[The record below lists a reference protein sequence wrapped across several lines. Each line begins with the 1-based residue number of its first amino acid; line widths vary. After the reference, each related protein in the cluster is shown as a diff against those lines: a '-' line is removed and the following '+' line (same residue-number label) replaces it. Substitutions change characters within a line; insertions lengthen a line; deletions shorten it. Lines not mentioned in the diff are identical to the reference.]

1 MQKVKILILVLFFS
15 LSATFAFSSNPPDN
29 TLIKYYSA
37 LLTINLNHSLGSSKV
52 IYYLSKE
59 PSFDKNFLE
68 DQLDK
73 IQQHIKFA
81 NNNIA
86 NIIFNTMDEQKKQ
99 IDVYLKNIDEHLS
112 QALLNIQIIRKKL
125 ENKEDISP
133 IISKIYYQLNKAE
146 NEDHQEIKR
155 ILKLKTLDEPL
166 LVVPQN

>member
-146 NEDHQEIKR
+146 NVDLQEIKR